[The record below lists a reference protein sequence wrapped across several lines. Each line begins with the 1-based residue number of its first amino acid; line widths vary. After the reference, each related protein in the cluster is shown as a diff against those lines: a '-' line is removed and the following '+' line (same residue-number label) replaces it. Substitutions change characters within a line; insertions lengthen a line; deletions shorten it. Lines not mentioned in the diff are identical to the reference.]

1 MNDQAFHFSTEAWTQ
16 TKNLQFYLNPGTIF
30 FHKLFLTVF
39 GGDGEGDGLFNN
51 FCLRWIPR

>member
-1 MNDQAFHFSTEAWTQ
+1 MNDQAFQFSTEAWTQ
-16 TKNLQFYLNPGTIF
+16 TKNLQFYLNLGTIF

-39 GGDGEGDGLFNN
+39 GGGGEGDGLFNN